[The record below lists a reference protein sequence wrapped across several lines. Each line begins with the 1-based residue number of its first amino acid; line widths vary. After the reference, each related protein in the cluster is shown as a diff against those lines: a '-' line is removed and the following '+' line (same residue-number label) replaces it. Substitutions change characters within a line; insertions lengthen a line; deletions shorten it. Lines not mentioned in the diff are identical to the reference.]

1 MGFKE
6 MSQIAE
12 KINKSKVASQRA
24 TKVDRARNYTEQK
37 RDNKFRRNRK
47 MFGYIRIEL
56 AENERALLFKKRN
69 FESVLT
75 KGEYRFFDLMNN
87 IEIETYDISEP
98 EFEHELLGVL
108 LKEHRDVMEKQFS
121 IVELM
126 DDEVALVYR
135 DGSFSDLLIPGTRK
149 LYWKG
154 VVDIRIERIN
164 INEQINISDEIL
176 GKLAYSKGVNPAQK
190 ILPYVSMVEIKDN
203 HVGILKINGKKVQI
217 LESGFYGYWKFNR
230 SVLVDVIDMRLKT
243 MDVQGQEILTKDKVS
258 LRVNLSAN
266 YRIVDVEKAYGE
278 LVDISEY
285 LYKEFQFGLREAVG
299 TRTLD
304 ELLSNKEIINQIVF
318 EQVKTAS
325 LKYGVGIERVG
336 VKDIILPGDMK
347 EILNQV
353 VEAEKAAQANV
364 IKRREETSATRSLLN
379 TAKVME
385 NNPILLRL
393 KELEVLEKVTE
404 KVDNITVY
412 GGMDSI
418 LQEIVK
424 IRA

>member
-1 MGFKE
+1 MSFKA
-6 MSQIAE
+6 MNQVAE
-12 KINKSKVASQRA
+12 KINRSNTASERITQTGRKGA
-24 TKVDRARNYTEQK
+24 SPEQK
-37 RDNKFRRNRK
+37 RNYRIKRYRK
-47 MFGYIRIEL
+47 MFGYIKAEL
-56 AENERALLFKKRN
+56 AENERALMFRKRS
-69 FESVLT
+69 FEAVLK
-75 KGEYRFFDLMNN
+75 KGEHRFIDLLNN
-87 IEIETYDISEP
+87 INIETYDISEP

-108 LKEHRDVMEKQFS
+108 LKEHRDVMEKEFS
-121 IVELM
+121 IVELT
-126 DDEVALVYR
+126 DNEVALVYK
-135 DGSFSDLLIPGTRK
+135 DGNFSDLLIPGTRK

-154 VVDIRIERIN
+154 IVDIRIEKFD
-164 INEQINISDEIL
+164 INEQISIDDEML
-176 GKLAYSKGVNPAQK
+176 GLLAYSKGINAAQK
-190 ILPYVSMVEIKDN
+190 IFPYVSLVEIKDN
-203 HVGILKINGKKVQI
+203 HIGILKINGKKVQI
-217 LESGFYGYWKFNR
+217 LEPGFYGYWKFNR
-230 SVLVDVIDMRLKT
+230 SILVDVIDMRLKT

-266 YRIVDVEKAYGE
+266 YRILDVEKAYGD
-278 LVDISEY
+278 LVDVSEY

-304 ELLSNKEIINQIVF
+304 ELLSNKEIINKIVF
-318 EQVKTAS
+318 EQIRSAS
-325 LKYGVGIERVG
+325 SKYGIEIERVG

-353 VEAEKAAQANV
+353 VEAEKTAQANV

>member
-1 MGFKE
+1 MSFKA
-6 MSQIAE
+6 MNQVAE
-12 KINKSKVASQRA
+12 KINRSNTASERITQIGRKGA
-24 TKVDRARNYTEQK
+24 SSEQK
-37 RDNKFRRNRK
+37 RNNRIKRYRK
-47 MFGYIRIEL
+47 MFGYIKAEL
-56 AENERALLFKKRN
+56 AENERALMFRKRS
-69 FESVLT
+69 FEAVLK
-75 KGEYRFFDLMNN
+75 KGEHRFIDLLNN
-87 IEIETYDISEP
+87 INIETYDISEP

-108 LKEHRDVMEKQFS
+108 LKEHRDVMEKEFS
-121 IVELM
+121 IVELT
-126 DDEVALVYR
+126 DNEVALVYK
-135 DGSFSDLLIPGTRK
+135 DGNFSDLLIPGTRK

-154 VVDIRIERIN
+154 IVDIRIEKFD
-164 INEQINISDEIL
+164 INEQISIDDEML
-176 GKLAYSKGVNPAQK
+176 GLLAYSKGINAAQK
-190 ILPYVSMVEIKDN
+190 IFPYVSLVEIKDN
-203 HVGILKINGKKVQI
+203 HIGILKINGKKVQI
-217 LESGFYGYWKFNR
+217 LEPGFYGYWKFNR
-230 SVLVDVIDMRLKT
+230 SILVDVIDMRLKT

-266 YRIVDVEKAYGE
+266 YRILDVEKAYGD
-278 LVDISEY
+278 LVDVSEY

-304 ELLSNKEIINQIVF
+304 ELLSNKEIINKIVF
-318 EQVKTAS
+318 EQIKSAS
-325 LKYGVGIERVG
+325 SKYGIEIERVG

-353 VEAEKAAQANV
+353 VEAEKTAQANV